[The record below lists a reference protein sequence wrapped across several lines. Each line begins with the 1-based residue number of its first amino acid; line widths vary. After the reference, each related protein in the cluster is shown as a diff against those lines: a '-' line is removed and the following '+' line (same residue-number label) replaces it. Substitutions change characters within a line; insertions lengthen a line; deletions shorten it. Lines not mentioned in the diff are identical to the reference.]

1 MYQSISLYAVFGWFG
16 LLAVC
21 LALNEL
27 CRLNKWFSLVMFAV
41 LPAILTFTL
50 WPHTAG
56 PGTTMG
62 TWFYWVKVYS
72 VLAGCLGFMAIR
84 FVPGVSKNKWALS
97 FPALI
102 LAVNIAEAVIRDFQV
117 YTFHATGQ
125 VINGM
130 GIRSG
135 PWNIMNGIAGI
146 LNIVTISGWLG
157 IFPSKDKKKDMIW
170 PDMLWFWVLAYDLWN
185 LAYGYN
191 CVGDQSFY
199 SGFCMLAACTIPAL
213 TWRKGAYI
221 QHRAQTLA
229 YWMMLCLSFSYR
241 LDDSVFAVKASLN
254 PTALFLVSFLAL
266 VVNIAVFVY
275 HFAKVI
281 KYKRNIAV
289 GVHSDL
295 GEYQALIAEGSDQHA
310 GSPLGNP
317 VLARGA

>member
-1 MYQSISLYAVFGWFG
+1 MYQAISLYAVLGWLG

-27 CRLNKWFSLVMFAV
+27 CRLNKWFSLLMFMV
-41 LPAILTFTL
+41 LPAILTFTV

-84 FVPGVSKNKWALS
+84 FVPSVAKNKWALS

-102 LAVNIAEAVIRDFQV
+102 LAVNIAEAVVRDFQV
-117 YTFHATGQ
+117 HSFHATGQ
-125 VINGM
+125 VIDGM
-130 GIRSG
+130 GTLSG

-146 LNIVTISGWLG
+146 LNILTISGWLG
-157 IFPSKDKKKDMIW
+157 IFASKDKKKDMIW

-199 SGFCMLAACTIPAL
+199 SGFCMLAAATIPAL
-213 TWRKGAYI
+213 IWRKGAYL

-241 LDDSVFAVKASLN
+241 LDNSVFAVKASLN

-266 VVNIAVFVY
+266 LVNIAVFVY
-275 HFAKVI
+275 HFAKVL
-281 KYKRNIAV
+281 KYNRNVAV

-295 GEYQALIAEGSDQHA
+295 GEYQALLAERCDPA
-310 GSPLGNP
+310 
-317 VLARGA
+317 LARPTVHHLAGVSG